1 MVGDALELHEN
12 GGTNR
17 YCDQGRRRQGVK
29 KNKKL
34 GLTLLLFV
42 MNKVNIFPKILFC
55 DRRWFKSEVSSGV
68 ILIC

>member
-42 MNKVNIFPKILFC
+42 MNKVNIFPKSCFVTGGGLKVKCLQALF
-55 DRRWFKSEVSSGV
+55 
-68 ILIC
+68 